1 MSLERG
7 HDLHFLHYA
16 LCTIIIKHKKKFFLK
31 KSHCV
36 GIIHMCVFCH
46 PGSVGGGYLFVSRV
60 FNPLDYSYG
69 GEAAMVVSAKGEVA
83 AG

>member
-1 MSLERG
+1 VR
-7 HDLHFLHYA
+7 
-16 LCTIIIKHKKKFFLK
+16 I
-31 KSHCV
+31 
-36 GIIHMCVFCH
+36 CH
-46 PGSVGGGYLFVSRV
+46 LGSVGGGYLFVSRV

>member
-1 MSLERG
+1 VR
-7 HDLHFLHYA
+7 
-16 LCTIIIKHKKKFFLK
+16 I
-31 KSHCV
+31 
-36 GIIHMCVFCH
+36 CH

-69 GEAAMVVSAKGEVA
+69 GEAAVVVSAKGEVA

>member
-1 MSLERG
+1 VR
-7 HDLHFLHYA
+7 
-16 LCTIIIKHKKKFFLK
+16 I
-31 KSHCV
+31 
-36 GIIHMCVFCH
+36 CH

-69 GEAAMVVSAKGEVA
+69 GEAAAVAVSAKGEVA

>member
-1 MSLERG
+1 VR
-7 HDLHFLHYA
+7 
-16 LCTIIIKHKKKFFLK
+16 I
-31 KSHCV
+31 
-36 GIIHMCVFCH
+36 CH

-69 GEAAMVVSAKGEVA
+69 GAAVVTVAVVSAKGEVA